1 MMTRQELRNHVL
13 KYLAGNLTCKEVVEA
28 VTDYLE
34 GRLSVVEWVRFQ
46 MHLGICVGCL
56 VHLRQMKQTIQTLQ
70 RLPAEPIP
78 PQVHDE
84 LLRRFRRWKTPP
96 LASPRSRC

>member
-1 MMTRQELRNHVL
+1 MTRQELQDHVL
-13 KYLAGNLTCKEVVEA
+13 KYLAGGLTCKEFVDA

-34 GRLSVVEWVRFQ
+34 GRLGFVEWARFQ
-46 MHLGICVGCL
+46 MHLGMCVGCRIQ
-56 VHLRQMKQTIQTLQ
+56 LRQMKQTIWTLR

-84 LLRRFRRWKTPP
+84 LLRRFRRWKTQ
-96 LASPRSRC
+96 AG